1 MTSTLLFEKV
11 EMTQTSEVSTHIEN
25 YVRVATAADVQQAG
39 SLLVRADKHTIA
51 LFYSDNKVYAIDNR
65 CPHMGFPLHG
75 STCKDG
81 IVTCPWH
88 YARFDL
94 ASGGTFDS
102 WADDVRAFPVEIRD
116 GDVWVN
122 LAPQVDAHT
131 QGRQRLAD
139 GLEQGISLVIAKS
152 VIALL
157 DMGVDS
163 TEAFQ
168 MGLEFGTR
176 YNKEGWSTGLTIHT
190 CMINILPFLNRE
202 DRPRALYQ
210 GLSAV
215 ARDSA
220 GAPPHFVVHPLP
232 NSTVDLHTLKGW
244 FRQFIERRD
253 SEAAERCLVSA
264 IRMGAERE
272 QIADMLFTAATD
284 HRYIDG
290 GHTLDF
296 INKAL
301 EALDTVDWQGAETVL
316 ASLISGLANA
326 SRMEE
331 SNSWRYPVDLVE
343 ILESA
348 FAELPTTLEE
358 GKPHQGTWSSRDELV
373 PILLGEDA
381 QAIADTLLTA
391 LREGCTPE
399 QLAGVVVY
407 TAALRVARFHTN
419 NDHGDWDTAHHP
431 FTFANAVHQGLRRV
445 SSPELLRGV
454 FDAAMSVYLNR
465 FLNVPPARLPEPS
478 HRVENPEE
486 LLEQLPELLDRQ
498 QQVNEAGQLIAN
510 YLYSGGKGERLMAML
525 GKLMLRENRDFHVI
539 QEIEA
544 AFRQYSLLG
553 QTPGGVHVLVAAAR
567 YLAAH
572 APTMRS
578 QAQTYHMAERLH
590 RGDRLY
596 EDLD

>member
-1 MTSTLLFEKV
+1 
-11 EMTQTSEVSTHIEN
+11 MTQIFAAPTQIDH
-25 YVRVATAADVQQAG
+25 YVCVAKLADVQATG
-39 SLLVRADKHTIA
+39 SLLVKSEKHTIA
-51 LFYSDNKVYAIDNR
+51 LFYSDNQVYAIDNR

-102 WADDVRAFPVEIRD
+102 WADDVPSFPVEIRD
-116 GDVWVN
+116 GEVWVN
-122 LAPQVDAHT
+122 LAPPVDLHAHHY
-131 QGRQRLAD
+131 QRLQD
-139 GLEQGISLVIAKS
+139 GLEQSISLVIAKS
-152 VIALL
+152 TIALL
-157 DMGVDS
+157 DMGADP
-163 TEAFQ
+163 TKPFQ

-176 YNKEGWSTGLTIHT
+176 YNKAGWSSGLTIHT
-190 CMINILPFLNRE
+190 CMMNLLPYLDVE
-202 DRPRALYQ
+202 DRPRALFQ

-215 ARDSA
+215 ANDSA

-232 NSTVDLHTLKGW
+232 NSNVDLNTLKSW
-244 FRQFIERRD
+244 FCQFVEVRD

-264 IRMGAERE
+264 IRAGANSE

-284 HRYIDG
+284 HRYIDV

-301 EALDTVDWQGAETVL
+301 EALDAVAWEGAESVL
-316 ASLISGLANA
+316 ASLVSGLTSA

-331 SNSWRYPVDLVE
+331 SNSWRYPVDLVA

-348 FAELPTTLEE
+348 FEQLPAALET
-358 GKPHQGTWSSRDELV
+358 GRSQQGNWSDRDELV
-373 PILLGEDA
+373 PILLGEDP
-381 QAIADTLLTA
+381 QAIANSLLHA
-391 LREGCTPE
+391 LQAGCTEE
-399 QLAGVVVY
+399 QLASVVTY

-419 NDHGDWDTAHHP
+419 NDFGDWNSAHHP
-431 FTFANAVHQGLRRV
+431 FTFANAVHQGIRRV
-445 SSPELLRGV
+445 PSLELLRGV

-465 FLNVPPARLPEPS
+465 FLNVPPARLPEPKDPA
-478 HRVENPEE
+478 ENPEE
-486 LLEQLPELLDRQ
+486 LLKQLPDLLDRQ
-498 QQVNEAGQLIAN
+498 QQVNETGRLVAR
-510 YLYSGGKGERLMAML
+510 YLYSGGSSEKLMAIL

-539 QEIEA
+539 QEMEA

-553 QTPGGVHVLVAAAR
+553 ETAAGIHVLVAASR

-578 QAQTYHMAERLH
+578 QGQTYQIAHRLH
-590 RGDRLY
+590 KGDRLF
-596 EDLD
+596 EES